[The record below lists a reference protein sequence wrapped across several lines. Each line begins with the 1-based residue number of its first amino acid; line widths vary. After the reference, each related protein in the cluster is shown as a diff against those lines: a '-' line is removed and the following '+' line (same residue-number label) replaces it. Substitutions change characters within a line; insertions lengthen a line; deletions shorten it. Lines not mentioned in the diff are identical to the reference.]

1 MKLGGS
7 PKRFC
12 VFFQSRQRSWTT
24 GLEEGVIGVNVGSM
38 HPKYFIIIRYG
49 AQNRPQ
55 KATKNL
61 NKFGPINEKKT
72 TNFAIRFH
80 QEKKANSIFGKRV
93 LLRVKNT
100 QDGELPRQ
108 GESKEETN

>member
-1 MKLGGS
+1 
-7 PKRFC
+7 
-12 VFFQSRQRSWTT
+12 
-24 GLEEGVIGVNVGSM
+24 M
-38 HPKYFIIIRYG
+38 HPKYVIIITYG